1 MIEGA
6 ADAVVV
12 VLDVCFLV
20 VLLETFVFGFAT
32 AEISGAGIFA
42 RIADVVMGTAG
53 PSFSAKGDPV

>member
-1 MIEGA
+1 MIEGV
-6 ADAVVV
+6 ADAVVL
-12 VLDVCFLV
+12 VLVVCFLV
-20 VLLETFVFGFAT
+20 VPIETVVFGGAT